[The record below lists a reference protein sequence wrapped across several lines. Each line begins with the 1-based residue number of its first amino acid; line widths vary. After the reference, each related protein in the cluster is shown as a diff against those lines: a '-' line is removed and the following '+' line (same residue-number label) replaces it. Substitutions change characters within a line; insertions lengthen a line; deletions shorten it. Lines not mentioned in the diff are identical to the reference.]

1 MDHTEAAP
9 QERPGVGFDEQALE
23 GSTMRDAQGLD
34 APELDSPGLDGQE
47 PDQEQALEDEPAP
60 DHPEP
65 PRTGDPAV
73 DEVIDAVARAVR
85 GPLEVQLAAYETAHR
100 TLQARLAD
108 VEG

>member
-23 GSTMRDAQGLD
+23 DSTLLEEEQDQ
-34 APELDSPGLDGQE
+34 ELDQ
-47 PDQEQALEDEPAP
+47 QRLEDEPMP